1 VRFQN
6 ISCIVITLNW
16 SIIFIFNIDSSWLFF
31 SLNNIKFSEALFF
44 FCLGTVSYF
53 HQKSKHLGVNSILK
67 NHFVSVGGFH
77 SLRLKQSSN
86 RIWLKNS
93 SEIKGNFSHWSHVFL
108 FYEYF
113 WGNICGGFCL
123 SKDRNLRLKKGGSW
137 CPVKNIWLQIDQLID
152 IAFTRKK

>member
-31 SLNNIKFSEALFF
+31 LLNNIKFSEALFF

-77 SLRLKQSSN
+77 SLRLKRSSN

-93 SEIKGNFSHWSHVFL
+93 SEIQGKFSHWCRIFKNV
-108 FYEYF
+108 
-113 WGNICGGFCL
+113 WGGFCF
-123 SKDRNLRLKKGGSW
+123 K
-137 CPVKNIWLQIDQLID
+137 IDWAKTALVASRIDKID
-152 IAFTRKK
+152 IGARWWVQSSM